1 MNFAELVQKDRRL
14 VILRILSESDHYS
27 TNEHLLKMG
36 LHAFG
41 HNAGTDLVRTELAWL
56 KEQGLVSVDEIG
68 GVQIPK
74 LTGRG
79 LDVAQGSTVVPG
91 VKRPAPE

>member
-1 MNFAELVQKDRRL
+1 MSYAQLVQEDRRL

-41 HNAGTDLVRTELAWL
+41 HNVGTDLARTELAWL
-56 KEQGLVSVDEIG
+56 KEQGLITVDEIG

-74 LTGRG
+74 LTARG

-91 VKRPAPE
+91 VKRPQPE

>member
-1 MNFAELVQKDRRL
+1 VSYAQLVQEDRRL
-14 VILRILSESDHYS
+14 VILRILSESDQYS

-41 HNAGTDLVRTELAWL
+41 HNVGTDLARTELAWL

>member
-1 MNFAELVQKDRRL
+1 MNYAQMVQQDRRL
-14 VILRILSESDHYS
+14 VILRILSESDQYS
-27 TNEHLLKMG
+27 TNEHLLKMAM
-36 LHAFG
+36 HMFG
-41 HNAGTDLVRTELAWL
+41 HNVGTDLARTELAWL